1 MKPRKT
7 ALELLY
13 SDPEVR
19 DAELARSAEA
29 VAGLYGLDG
38 EIEILEAFGERD
50 LIDPS

>member
-1 MKPRKT
+1 MTPRKT

-13 SDPEVR
+13 ADPAVR

-29 VAGLYGLDG
+29 VAGLYGPDG

-50 LIDPS
+50 LIDP